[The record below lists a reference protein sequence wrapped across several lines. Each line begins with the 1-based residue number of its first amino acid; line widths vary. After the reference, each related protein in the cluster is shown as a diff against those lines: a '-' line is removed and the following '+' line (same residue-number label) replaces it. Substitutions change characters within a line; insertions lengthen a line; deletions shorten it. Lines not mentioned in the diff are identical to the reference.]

1 MKRLL
6 PRVALFILGI
16 ILGAS
21 AANVIAGDT
30 VDALHMENR
39 LLKQRLTT
47 VENDLHQL
55 EEKKQTPQRV
65 ITKITSRVDFHAEC
79 DLTDYEKNAAGLKVE
94 QNVREWLQ
102 PVLGQDLETVDYQ
115 LVPRIVDHREIEVE
129 GKKISLKV
137 ELVVISENLTVYVEV
152 LPVKER
158 L

>member
-6 PRVALFILGI
+6 SRVALLVLGI
-16 ILGAS
+16 VLGAS
-21 AANVIAGDT
+21 AANVITGT
-30 VDALHMENR
+30 TLDALHMENR

-47 VENDLHQL
+47 VENDLRQL
-55 EEKKQTPQRV
+55 EEKQQTYQRV
-65 ITKITSRVDFHAEC
+65 ITKISTRVDFNAEC
-79 DLTDYEKNAAGLKVE
+79 DLTDYEKNVAGLEVE

-102 PVLGQDLETVDYQ
+102 PVLGQDLETIDYL
-115 LVPRIVDHREIEVE
+115 LVPRIIDHREIEVE

-137 ELVVISENLTVYVEV
+137 ELVVISENLKVYMEV